1 MSCMPIEGSML
12 TAQAT
17 ERFADAVIFDE
28 MVRPEQN
35 LKFRERVQELMLLE
49 ELAELLTESP
59 IGPQLD

>member
-1 MSCMPIEGSML
+1 MQ

-17 ERFADAVIFDE
+17 ERFADSAIFDQ
-28 MVRPEQN
+28 MVRPEQH

-59 IGPQLD
+59 IGTPLD

>member
-1 MSCMPIEGSML
+1 MSCMPIEGSMQ

-17 ERFADAVIFDE
+17 ERFADSAIFDQ

-59 IGPQLD
+59 IGPPLD